1 MGGGLHHLLRLGPV
15 PLSEGAVSVYLRIA
29 DSGDFA
35 APVFAPEGE
44 AGLQAALAE
53 LLAGLTPAQVSCEP
67 ALAEACAPLG
77 VLPAASPPAALLQRA
92 AIATFMAWGQRGL
105 ASLGSDKALLLLQA
119 AAEFWEARPW
129 QRWDDAQPFAV
140 HVSGPL
146 THTYEGSV
154 FGQGEADVGL
164 ALYVQP
170 GALRTLTDL
179 QGHGHA
185 EAARRLPAIA
195 VTLDDKPAYA
205 TQALAAAGRV
215 PRVPLPLKTGPG
227 GIGLPSAV
235 EVLVLV
241 ATLRAVARLTPEQ
254 REAVSQVVA
263 EDGEMRVRV
272 LAPAP
277 RVRN

>member
-1 MGGGLHHLLRLGPV
+1 MHHLLRLGPV
-15 PLSEGAVSVYLRIA
+15 PLSEGSVHVYLRIA

-35 APVFAPEGE
+35 PPVFAPEGE
-44 AGLQAALAE
+44 EGERAGLGELLQGLDPSEVRCEPGLREAAAPFGVHPAPPPLAALA
-53 LLAGLTPAQVSCEP
+53 
-67 ALAEACAPLG
+67 
-77 VLPAASPPAALLQRA
+77 QRA

-119 AAEFWEARPW
+119 TAEFWEARPW
-129 QRWDDAQPFAV
+129 QRWDDAQGFDV
-140 HVSGPL
+140 MVSGPL
-146 THTYEGSV
+146 SHTFEGSV
-154 FGQGEADVGL
+154 FGQGERDVGL
-164 ALYVQP
+164 ALYLQP

-205 TQALAAAGRV
+205 TEALAAAGRAA
-215 PRVPLPLKTGPG
+215 RVPLPLKTGPQ
-227 GIGLPSAV
+227 GIGLPSPV

-241 ATLRAVARLTPEQ
+241 ATLRAVARLSPEQ

-263 EDGEMRVRV
+263 EDGEMTVRV
-272 LAPAP
+272 LAPPP
-277 RVRN
+277 RVKN

>member
-1 MGGGLHHLLRLGPV
+1 MAGTHHLLHLGPV
-15 PLSEGAVSVYLRIA
+15 PLSEGRVHVLLRIA
-29 DSGDFA
+29 ESGDFA
-35 APVFAPEGE
+35 SPVFAPDTEEGTR
-44 AGLQAALAE
+44 AGLSE
-53 LLAGLTPAQVSCEP
+53 LLQGLDPEQVRCEP
-67 ALAEACAPLG
+67 ALGQAAAPFG
-77 VLPAASPPAALLQRA
+77 VRVAPPPPAALAQRA

-119 AAEFWEARPW
+119 TAEFWEARPW
-129 QRWDDAQPFAV
+129 QRWDDAQPFDV
-140 HVSGPL
+140 RVSGPL
-146 THTYEGSV
+146 SHTYEGSV

-205 TQALAAAGRV
+205 TEALAAAGR
-215 PRVPLPLKTGPG
+215 PGRVPLPLKTGPQ

-241 ATLRAVARLTPEQ
+241 ATLRAIARLTPEQ

-277 RVRN
+277 RVKN

>member
-1 MGGGLHHLLRLGPV
+1 MHHLLRLGPV
-15 PLSEGAVSVYLRIA
+15 PLSEGSVHVYLRVA

-35 APVFAPEGE
+35 EPVFAPATEEG
-44 AGLQAALAE
+44 AASALAQ
-53 LLAGLTPAQVSCEP
+53 LLAGLDADVAHVRCEP
-67 ALAEACAPLG
+67 ALADVAAPLG
-77 VLPAASPPAALLQRA
+77 IQSAPPPAAALAHRA

-105 ASLGSDKALLLLQA
+105 AGLGSDKALLLLQA
-119 AAEFWEARPW
+119 TAEFWEARPW
-129 QRWDDAQPFAV
+129 QRWDDAQPFDV
-140 HVSGPL
+140 RVSGPL

-164 ALYVQP
+164 ALYLQP

-185 EAARRLPAIA
+185 DAARRLPAIA

-205 TQALAAAGRV
+205 TEALAAAGRV
-215 PRVPLPLKTGPG
+215 PRVPLPLKTGPA

-241 ATLRAVARLTPEQ
+241 ATLRAVARLSPEQ

-263 EDGEMRVRV
+263 PDGEMRVRV

-277 RVRN
+277 RVKN

>member
-1 MGGGLHHLLRLGPV
+1 MYHLLRLGPV
-15 PLSEGAVSVYLRIA
+15 PLSEGSVHVYLRIA

-35 APVFAPEGE
+35 PPVFAPADE
-44 AGLQAALAE
+44 AGAAS
-53 LLAGLTPAQVSCEP
+53 GLTQLLEGVEPAEVRCEP
-67 ALAEACAPLG
+67 ALAGAAAPFGILSA
-77 VLPAASPPAALLQRA
+77 VPPAAALAQRA

-105 ASLGSDKALLLLQA
+105 AGLGSDKALLLLQA

-129 QRWDDAQPFAV
+129 QRWDDAQPFDV
-140 HVSGPL
+140 RVSGPL
-146 THTYEGSV
+146 SHTYEGSV
-154 FGQGEADVGL
+154 FGQGEQDVGL

-185 EAARRLPAIA
+185 DAARRLPAIA

-205 TQALAAAGRV
+205 TEALAAAGRV
-215 PRVPLPLKTGPG
+215 PRVPLPLKTGPA

-241 ATLRAVARLTPEQ
+241 ATLRAVARLSPEQ

-263 EDGEMRVRV
+263 PDGEMRVRV
-272 LAPAP
+272 LAPPP
-277 RVRN
+277 RVKN